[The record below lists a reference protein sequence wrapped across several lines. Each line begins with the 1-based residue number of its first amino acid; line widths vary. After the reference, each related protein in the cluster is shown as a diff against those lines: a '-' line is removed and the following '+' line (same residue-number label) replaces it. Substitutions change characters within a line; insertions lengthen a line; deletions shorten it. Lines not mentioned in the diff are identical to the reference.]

1 MTYNFDLSTGE
12 VEAGELRDQT
22 HTFGSRGQ
30 LGLHETLSPKEGRW
44 GREREE
50 EKEEGHVLL

>member
-22 HTFGSRGQ
+22 HTFGSGGQ

-44 GREREE
+44 EREGEE
-50 EKEEGHVLL
+50 EKEEGHV